1 MLTIPRRSP
10 SRATRPGRRFE
21 KAAGSGA
28 ETVFPPTASNRP
40 VHDAAP
46 NHVLAHFADVAI
58 SQAPVSIQL
67 PSGDV
72 VHGRL
77 GFPQL
82 ETMTAPF
89 WVPEGGRLPEIEEG
103 MVQLRYETAGAAFS
117 LGARVRPRWQGLMWQ
132 IRVPPSMSAE
142 RVRLAT
148 RYRMPGWYMD
158 FRTSGVG
165 MVGFNRLID
174 LSTNGVSLL
183 TEPTDR
189 LLRPGRVLTGTLVG
203 PRAERVAVRATVR
216 RLDTQLDER
225 VQLGCSFEHI
235 GFQNVVRIANILRQ
249 NHGGKR

>member
-10 SRATRPGRRFE
+10 SRATRPGRHFE
-21 KAAGSGA
+21 GRRLGRRDRLPAHREQPAD
-28 ETVFPPTASNRP
+28 
-40 VHDAAP
+40 DAAP

-67 PSGDV
+67 PSGEV

-174 LSTNGVSLL
+174 LSTNGVLL
-183 TEPTDR
+183 TEPTDGPVAGSSRGRWWASCGAR
-189 LLRPGRVLTGTLVG
+189 LSGDG
-203 PRAERVAVRATVR
+203 PA
-216 RLDTQLDER
+216 LDTQLDER

-249 NHGGKR
+249 NQAGKR